1 MANLTDLIDKR
12 IRRALGG
19 IRLAYRG
26 VLNRVSSQSGVQMT
40 QVSGLAGE
48 NNPEVEFFQHFGF
61 TSVPPKGTMVVVLP
75 MGGTT
80 SHGIVVATEHS
91 GFRPVGLESGEVA
104 LYNDEGAMIVIRKG
118 KIIEHIC
125 DEYRVKCKR
134 YHVEAEERGTFDTPE
149 LTATQQV
156 IAEGKF
162 SGNGGMAIKGGDGAT
177 ASFEGNVE
185 HKDGTISS
193 PDVEIN
199 GVKQGTH
206 KHNTPSGLS
215 DGPISG

>member
-19 IRLAYRG
+19 LRLAYRG
-26 VLNRVSSQSGVQMT
+26 VLKRVNTEGGVQMT
-40 QVSGLAGE
+40 QVSALASE
-48 NNPEVEFFQHFGF
+48 THPEVEFFQHYGL
-61 TSVPPKGTMVVVLP
+61 TSVPPDGAMAIMLP
-75 MGGTT
+75 VGGAT
-80 SHGIVVATEHS
+80 SHSIVIATEHS
-91 GFRPVGLESGEVA
+91 RYRLQGLEGGEVA
-104 LYNDEGAMIVIRKG
+104 LYTDEGASIILKHNKVIAV
-118 KIIEHIC
+118 EC
-125 DEYRVKCKR
+125 DDYQVKCKR
-134 YHVEAEERGTFDTPE
+134 YRVEAEENAAFDTPE

-156 IAEGKF
+156 IAEGKI
-162 SGNGGMAIKGGDGAT
+162 SGNGGMAIKGGKGAT

-185 HKDGTISS
+185 PTGGTISS

-206 KHNTPSGLS
+206 KHTTPSGLS